1 MLCDSNSHIILLHLV
16 EQAITGLV
24 KDQADH
30 AKRVAEFSI
39 AAVQAAIQ
47 TPIDDEDRSK
57 GNMRLKIG
65 FSSGAVVA
73 NVIGTRNPRYSLF
86 GDAVNTASRVAESSE
101 PNRIHC
107 SEFAAMLLEEQCP
120 SVPVAPRGIILVPGR
135 GEMFTFF
142 VNEKEAAVDV
152 GA

>member
-1 MLCDSNSHIILLHLV
+1 M
-16 EQAITGLV
+16 

-47 TPIDDEDRSK
+47 TPIDEEDRSK
-57 GNMRLKIG
+57 GNLTLKIG
-65 FSSGAVVA
+65 FSSGPVVA
-73 NVIGTRNPRYSLF
+73 TVIGTRNPRYSLF

-101 PNRIHC
+101 ANRIHC
-107 SEFAAMLLEEQCP
+107 SEYSAMLLEEQCP
-120 SVPVAPRGIILVPGR
+120 SVPVTPRGIVLVAGR

-142 VNEKEAAVDV
+142 VNEKEVAVDV